1 MKKLLKAP
9 IGVQLSALF
18 LVMLLVLFVVT
29 APWQLLA
36 VFFGLLVAALA
47 IATVTTWSYDNL

>member
-18 LVMLLVLFVVT
+18 LTMLLVLFVVT

-36 VFFGLLVAALA
+36 VFFGILVTYVAVAAVA
-47 IATVTTWSYDNL
+47 IWCQDNL